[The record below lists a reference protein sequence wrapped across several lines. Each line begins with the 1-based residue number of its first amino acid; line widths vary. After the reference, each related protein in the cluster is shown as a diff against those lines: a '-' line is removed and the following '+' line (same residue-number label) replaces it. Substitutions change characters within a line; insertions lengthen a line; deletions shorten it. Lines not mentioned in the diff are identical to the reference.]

1 MDWAVTFHYYMPPL
15 QLRIVFWRVLL
26 LERRVSGGEAITMYS
41 NAGLAA
47 TDKQG

>member
-1 MDWAVTFHYYMPPL
+1 MGWAVTVLSYMPAL
-15 QLRIVFWRVLL
+15 QLRIMFLWVLL
-26 LERRVSGGEAITMYS
+26 LEHRVSGDEAITMYS